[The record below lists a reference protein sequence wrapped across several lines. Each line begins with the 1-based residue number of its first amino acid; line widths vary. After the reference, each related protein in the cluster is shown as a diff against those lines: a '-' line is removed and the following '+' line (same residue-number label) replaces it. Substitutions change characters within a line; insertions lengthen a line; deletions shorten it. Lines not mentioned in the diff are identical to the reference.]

1 MKQLPILRQAAK
13 FLCKVSYQQ
22 LSAEAISTARMA
34 ILDYIAVA
42 IPGSQE
48 PVAVNLRNWA
58 ASRSHGQS
66 ATVFGS
72 QQRFDAGHAALVNAA
87 AGHALDFDDTSW
99 ATIGHPTTVIL
110 PALLALAETESEST
124 SATISGRDVLLAYV
138 CGVEVSHKIAELM
151 MPEISENGWHT
162 TGAFYGLGTAAA
174 ACQLL
179 QLDEDQTTTA
189 LALALSR
196 ASGIRSNF
204 GTQAKPYHAGMAAT
218 AGLEAVSLSQ
228 AGITAADTAL
238 EGQDGFI
245 QCFASE
251 RLADIARNMAK
262 PVLFGTNWDIA
273 HRGYA
278 FKKYPNCSGNHPAC
292 DAILEYLSEQSLA
305 AEDIAEIHC
314 GVSLLGPK
322 ELVCDLPQT
331 PVEARFSIQF
341 SLACALLHGRITLE
355 EFHTEVI
362 RHPDMQSL
370 MQKIMMEVDED
381 LAMLGFIGTAPVKIR
396 ITKHNGEVI
405 KLAND
410 LARGN
415 PEKPF
420 TDAEFIAKFN
430 SCVQQQMCAESSAQ
444 LLQLIR
450 KFDTL
455 DSLSPLMELLSQ
467 QNTSLTD

>member
-1 MKQLPILRQAAK
+1 MNQSPILRQATQ
-13 FLCKVSYQQ
+13 FINRIRYSQ
-22 LSAEAISTARMA
+22 LPDEVIYTARLA

-42 IPGSQE
+42 VPGSQQ
-48 PVAVNLRNWA
+48 PVAINLRNWA
-58 ASRSHGQS
+58 KDRRWNQQV
-66 ATVFGS
+66 TVIGS
-72 QQRFDAGHAALVNAA
+72 DIQLDPEHAALVNAA

-110 PALLALAETESEST
+110 PALLALAETHDK
-124 SATISGRDVLLAYV
+124 SGEAVLLAYV
-138 CGVEVSHKIAELM
+138 TGVEVSHKIAELM

-174 ACQLL
+174 ASQLL
-179 QLDEDQTTTA
+179 GLDEDTTTTA

-204 GTQAKPYHAGMAAT
+204 GTQAKPYHAGMAAK

-245 QCFASE
+245 QCFAGHK
-251 RLADIARNMAK
+251 LANTARQMAK
-262 PVLFGTNWDIA
+262 PILFGINWDIA
-273 HRGYA
+273 QRGYA

-292 DAILEYLSEQSLA
+292 DALLEFLEKRPLSPK
-305 AEDIAEIHC
+305 DITSIHC

-322 ELVCDLPQT
+322 ELVCDFPKT

-341 SLACALLHGRITLE
+341 SLACALLHGQISLE
-355 EFHTEVI
+355 EFTTETI
-362 RHPDMQSL
+362 QHPEMQAL
-370 MQKIMMEVDED
+370 MQKITMAVDDD
-381 LAMLGFIGTAPVKIR
+381 LAKLGFIGTAPVKMC
-396 ITKHNGEVI
+396 ITKTDGEI
-405 KLAND
+405 IELENN

-420 TDAEFIAKFN
+420 TDLEFISKFN
-430 SCVQQQMCAESSAQ
+430 NCVKNHLNEEDAAKLLGLAKQFDQIENLKPLLE
-444 LLQLIR
+444 LLQKAR
-450 KFDTL
+450 
-455 DSLSPLMELLSQ
+455 
-467 QNTSLTD
+467 